1 MTYDKEAEYLDVH
14 VAVCAER
21 YKSLEGRLDRIER
34 VMWWMLSTL
43 VLALGGM
50 SFQMFILFGGGRLG

>member
-1 MTYDKEAEYLDVH
+1 MVDQTEAEHLEVH
-14 VAVCAER
+14 VAVCGER

-43 VLALGGM
+43 IVALGGM
-50 SFQMFILFGGGRLG
+50 SFELVILLTGRHP